1 MAPPK
6 GPNHR
11 AVELQPRRAE
21 AASESTSA
29 NVPLH
34 DFCCDWEKVFSDPTV
49 IPRPAAVTPTDSQ
62 AAEARYYPQKVVAW
76 TDFEPKLESA
86 FQSLSSSIRKR
97 NGDTDAVFPPS
108 IEWKWLGENFM
119 RNRKLRNEAEVTRY
133 EWRAVEEPIN
143 LIFSHD
149 GKGVEFQL
157 QFESGGHPSEGV
169 AEKQQ
174 QQQQQQQIDKNTIES
189 QPGAPNPAVIEYKTP
204 ARPKSSEKAAAE
216 DKRRVMDALVMLESQ
231 PVVLSEK
238 IAPDMLTKALL
249 QLMRLPINME
259 DVRQFSAGNT
269 TLASDKR
276 QRATA
281 AVAFV
286 VIQAYDYMIRKRVR
300 YAYITSSVVHVFLYF
315 KEHDP
320 NTLYF
325 YQRTQ
330 GCTRLTRTRQ
340 FRAIHNVVSTV
351 ASFIHMASEDTRLP
365 RNWPQAANVRL
376 GQVDVA
382 AFEHV
387 ATPSS
392 ALASGAAEED
402 STYIDKSHF
411 SPGSPLAG
419 RKRKA
424 TAIVSA
430 GAGRGA
436 KPQSKEPGARMCADE
451 AGDLTRQGPDADD
464 DDNPKGFR
472 REAPNNLNGKS
483 AGQTRSTTTTAS
495 RRSNNNNGGRG
506 GPSNGSSARKK

>member
-174 QQQQQQQIDKNTIES
+174 QQQQQNDKNITGS
-189 QPGAPNPAVIEYKTP
+189 QPGAPNAVIIEYKTP
-204 ARPKSSEKAAAE
+204 TRLKLSEKTAA
-216 DKRRVMDALVMLESQ
+216 DSKWRVTDSLAMLESQ
-231 PVVLSEK
+231 SIVVCPRKCFTHAYQGLAAADK
-238 IAPDMLTKALL
+238 
-249 QLMRLPINME
+249 
-259 DVRQFSAGNT
+259 
-269 TLASDKR
+269 ASDKHGRCPAIFSLGMPCLLVTNSRGQR
-276 QRATA
+276 Q
-281 AVAFV
+281 
-286 VIQAYDYMIRKRVR
+286 Q
-300 YAYITSSVVHVFLYF
+300 
-315 KEHDP
+315 
-320 NTLYF
+320 
-325 YQRTQ
+325 
-330 GCTRLTRTRQ
+330 
-340 FRAIHNVVSTV
+340 
-351 ASFIHMASEDTRLP
+351 
-365 RNWPQAANVRL
+365 W
-376 GQVDVA
+376 
-382 AFEHV
+382 
-387 ATPSS
+387 PSS
-392 ALASGAAEED
+392 S
-402 STYIDKSHF
+402 YKH
-411 SPGSPLAG
+411 
-419 RKRKA
+419 
-424 TAIVSA
+424 
-430 GAGRGA
+430 
-436 KPQSKEPGARMCADE
+436 
-451 AGDLTRQGPDADD
+451 
-464 DDNPKGFR
+464 
-472 REAPNNLNGKS
+472 
-483 AGQTRSTTTTAS
+483 STT
-495 RRSNNNNGGRG
+495 
-506 GPSNGSSARKK
+506 